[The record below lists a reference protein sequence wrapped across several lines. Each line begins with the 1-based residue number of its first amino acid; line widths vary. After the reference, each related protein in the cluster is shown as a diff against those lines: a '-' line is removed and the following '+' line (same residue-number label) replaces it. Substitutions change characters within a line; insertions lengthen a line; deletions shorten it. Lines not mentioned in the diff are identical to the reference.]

1 MARIQL
7 RRGASRKERIVA
19 NPNGSGFDLKAL
31 LTQLRMLLRRRW
43 QMSVL
48 LGALL
53 TGSLYFLGL
62 RPANIELALRT
73 AERSTAESRAAKNKA
88 QFVELQSPEGA
99 AEASTKFAR
108 ALEMDTLLP
117 ATITPLEMLQTITR
131 IAADAALELGA
142 STPADAL
149 SAGPADGL
157 QFYTFTLVVEGDFT
171 QIMRFVEGLQSVQ
184 PMVSVHSAK
193 FTYTPAS
200 PDLGLAAVVRF
211 ESEVRFWTSN
221 VEQLGTIKADLDAKR
236 REEQGLPPLETIP
249 STTVPS
255 TPPTL
260 PSTPSTTS
268 SIPGAPVDDTNGS
281 TSAPTI
287 PASPSTTL
295 SVSSS
300 T

>member
-1 MARIQL
+1 
-7 RRGASRKERIVA
+7 
-19 NPNGSGFDLKAL
+19 
-31 LTQLRMLLRRRW
+31 MLLRRRW